1 MGIHVSIDRL
11 CLALTGQ
18 DALVVFHQLQAI
30 YFNLVTW
37 LLVVL
42 GFRQASDSLEPTATV
57 LQGLTLQPDGAVAT
71 LVLSPGGLE
80 RLSLEP
86 LSSNVATVGY
96 NVKDCRRV
104 PGCNSLAV
112 VDESSLP
119 DGLAIVRITSCSVNY
134 ADVTIRWGL
143 YESAIR
149 FVGYPICP
157 GFDFSGI
164 VERVGRNAGVKVGDD
179 VFGITF
185 FGAYSSRL
193 LVPGAQLRPRPK
205 KALTPDEA
213 AALPSVAGT
222 ALHSLKL
229 AGFWPA
235 SPVTNNRAVLI
246 HSAAGGVG
254 SMLVQM
260 AKIVGCSPVVAV
272 VGSAH
277 KVSACEAL
285 GADFVIDKSNLSP
298 EELWKAAASAAPNGY
313 AAIFD
318 ANGVATLR
326 QSYDHLAQTGTLV
339 IYGFHTNLPSAASLS
354 PLAWARMAVG
364 MAKMPKFDPMD
375 LVISSKTVAGFN
387 LSFFAEEKALVSAYM
402 DQIVAWV
409 AAGKLRV
416 SKVTAYALGDVP
428 KAHTFIQS
436 GASVG
441 KLVLNPPSK

>member
-1 MGIHVSIDRL
+1 MTAATDRL
-11 CLALTGQ
+11 CLAVTGQ
-18 DALVVFHQLQAI
+18 DSLVVYHQLQAI
-30 YFNLVTW
+30 CFNLVTW
-37 LLVVL
+37 LLVVF
-42 GFRQASDSLEPTATV
+42 GVRKVRDSLDPIASI
-57 LQGLTLQPDGAVAT
+57 LPPSSAPDDGVVAA

-86 LSSNVATVGY
+86 LGVNVATVGY
-96 NVKDCRRV
+96 NVKGCTRV
-104 PGCNSLAV
+104 PGCNSLAMV
-112 VDESSLP
+112 EETALL

-157 GFDFSGI
+157 GFDFCGI
-164 VERVGRNAGVKVGDD
+164 VERVGRNAGVEVGDD

-235 SPVTNNRAVLI
+235 TPVTKNRAVLV

-254 SMLVQM
+254 SMLLQM
-260 AKIVGCSPVVAV
+260 AKILGCSPVVAI

-277 KVSACEAL
+277 KISACEAL
-285 GADFVIDKSNLSP
+285 GADLVIDKSNLSAKG
-298 EELWKAAASAAPNGY
+298 LWAAAASAAPDGY

-326 QSYDHLAQTGTLV
+326 ESYEHLAQTGTLV

-364 MAKMPKFDPMD
+364 MARMPKFDPMA
-375 LVISSKTVAGFN
+375 LVLSSKTVAGFN
-387 LSFFAEEKALVSAYM
+387 LSFFAEEAALVSAYM

-409 AAGKLRV
+409 SAGRLRV
-416 SKVTAYALGDVP
+416 SKVTAYALADVP
-428 KAHTFIQS
+428 RAHTFIQS
-436 GASVG
+436 GASIG
-441 KLVLNPPSK
+441 KLVLNPPARAS